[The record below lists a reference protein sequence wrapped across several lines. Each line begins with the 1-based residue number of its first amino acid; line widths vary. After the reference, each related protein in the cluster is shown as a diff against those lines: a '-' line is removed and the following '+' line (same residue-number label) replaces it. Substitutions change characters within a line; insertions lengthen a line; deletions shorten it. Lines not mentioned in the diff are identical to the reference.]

1 MTRRITITAGKA
13 RFQAQLND
21 TATALA
27 IMEALPIE
35 ARANRWGG
43 EIYFSIPVD
52 AGLETG
58 ARDVLQPGEIGY
70 WPPGSAFCLFF
81 GQTPA
86 SEGEEIRAASAVNIV
101 GRIEGSLDEL
111 WNVPDGTKITLRESS
126 EREV

>member
-13 RFQAQLND
+13 QFQAQLND

-27 IMEALPIE
+27 VMEALPIE

-43 EIYFSIPVD
+43 EIYFSIPVE
-52 AGLETG
+52 AALETG
-58 ARDVLQPGEIGY
+58 ARAVLQPGEIGY

-81 GQTPA
+81 GRTPA

-101 GRIEGSLDEL
+101 GRVEGSLDEL
-111 WNVPDGTKITLRESS
+111 WNVPDGAKIVLREFS
-126 EREV
+126 ELEI